1 MVMTLRSRAEPL
13 AAQPISVL
21 TGSDDREGRLVLVN
35 GDLVAVLVRLDG
47 PVHENQ
53 RGGWFLEAGFGPC
66 SGPPQPVFDSLAEAQ
81 VWVSM
86 RVARASA

>member
-1 MVMTLRSRAEPL
+1 MVSRSRAEPL

-47 PVHENQ
+47 PVHEEQ
-53 RGGWFLEAGFGPC
+53 QGGWFLEAGFGPC

-81 VWVSM
+81 EWVSM
-86 RVARASA
+86 RVARARA